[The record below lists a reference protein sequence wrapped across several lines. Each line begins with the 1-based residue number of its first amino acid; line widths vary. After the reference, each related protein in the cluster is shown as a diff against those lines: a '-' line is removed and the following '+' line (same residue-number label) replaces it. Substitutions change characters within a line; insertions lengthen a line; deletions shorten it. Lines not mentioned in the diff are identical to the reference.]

1 MNVVAEWLESD
12 EGLEWSQSHFSMDA
26 SDCHDMIEVIDDYTE
41 DAMDDHCS
49 DSTKRVFDYLRED
62 EPVWHDLTWTPD
74 QDPTRVLHMFP
85 MQGHRDHLERE
96 TAGQMPKMSSQ
107 QEERNAMS
115 MCQSYCTHGGRCT
128 LDRGH
133 DGLHDSSYCTWADAD
148 GLTKE
153 AADAVLSQT
162 ERGRDYLETFD
173 PLASFFEAMISDDE

>member
-1 MNVVAEWLESD
+1 MVVEWLNSD
-12 EGLEWSQSHFSMDA
+12 EGLEWSQSHFSMA
-26 SDCHDMIEVIDDYTE
+26 SDCHNMIEVIDDCHE
-41 DAMDDHCS
+41 DIVDDHTS
-49 DSTKRVFDYLRED
+49 SSTKAIFDYMREA
-62 EPVWHDLTWTPD
+62 EPVWADLTWTPD
-74 QDPTRVLHMFP
+74 QDPTRVLQMRP
-85 MQGHRDHLERE
+85 VQRVRGHLERE
-96 TAGQMPKMSSQ
+96 TAGQMPQMPSQ
-107 QEERNAMS
+107 QEEGNAMS

-173 PLASFFEAMISDDE
+173 PLASFFEAMLSDDE